1 MQAARQCSSVSELR
15 NGYDVVI
22 AGGGIM
28 GCASAF
34 FLAKRMPPEQI
45 TVIERDPKVG
55 RKFPDI
61 SC

>member
-1 MQAARQCSSVSELR
+1 MATMWSLL
-15 NGYDVVI
+15 
-22 AGGGIM
+22 GGGIM